1 MLCIFYIVVSCILPG
16 NDMCFAPDDSGPFT
30 PVSTSP
36 EVIVYLNF
44 RSEFHVRYAQSW
56 IDQGMGP
63 LKFPRLKRSPMGR
76 TVWYMGVSKNRG
88 TPKWMV
94 YNGKPY

>member
-1 MLCIFYIVVSCILPG
+1 MF
-16 NDMCFAPDDSGPFT
+16 FAPDDSGPV
-30 PVSTSP
+30 PNAGLTSP

-63 LKFPRLKRSPMGR
+63 LKFPRLKRHPWDERYGIF
-76 TVWYMGVSKNRG
+76 GCFLNGG
-88 TPKWMV
+88 TPKWLV